1 MQQIT
6 SNLNLCGVYLITNTV
21 NGNRYIGSSNNIRKR
36 LWKHRALLRNN
47 KHENAH
53 LQNAWNKY
61 GEKRFIYSIL
71 EICKLEEQFQREQ
84 FYIDTLKPEYNIVPE
99 VNNSKLSEESK
110 IKMSKSRLEGFKKGT
125 IKVTHNTPVYVY
137 NNNGEFV
144 GYWESIAK
152 ATKALN
158 IDRECARKVLK
169 GIYTQIKGY
178 KLFTEKQETVEPFKK
193 PTNKSYD
200 KRKTY
205 IVQSDEETLTFHGMQ
220 EMADYFGISIKSLR
234 QYTTGKHKFKRK
246 YMITSQTAVS

>member
-6 SNLNLCGVYLITNTV
+6 SNLNLCGIYLITNTV

-61 GEKRFIYSIL
+61 GEKQFIYSIL

-110 IKMSKSRLEGFKKGT
+110 IKMSKSRLEGFKNGT

-137 NNNGEFV
+137 NSNGEFV
-144 GYWESIAK
+144 GYWESITK
-152 ATKALN
+152 AAKALN

-200 KRKTY
+200 RRRTY
-205 IVQSDEETLTFHGMQ
+205 IVQSDEETLTFHGMR
-220 EMADYFGISIKSLR
+220 EIADYFGISIKSLR